1 MKKTFIYC
9 FLIVSTI
16 SIAQNKKATTEDGRK
31 VVLKSD
37 KTWEYEDKA
46 TVSENDCVLEANYV
60 EPKSEKGINNWLKKF
75 DATTDDLKKHVAV
88 ENDCKVEDVKLL
100 NISEQ
105 KGNGMYSLC
114 VKGKKMKYRRMG
126 SVFSRLDEELFKG
139 EKK

>member
-1 MKKTFIYC
+1 MKKLFVSILFIA
-9 FLIVSTI
+9 STI
-16 SIAQNKKATTEDGRK
+16 SIAQSKIAITEDGKK
-31 VVLKSD
+31 VILKSD
-37 KTWEYEDKA
+37 KTWDYVDK
-46 TVSENDCVLEANYV
+46 TVVSEKDCILESNYV
-60 EPKSEKGINNWLKKF
+60 EPKSEKGVNSWLTKF

-88 ENDCKVEDVKLL
+88 ENDCKVEEVKLL

-139 EKK
+139 N